1 MTLRHMKIYLAVY
14 HTENMTKAAARLNMT
29 QPAVTRAIREMEDY
43 YGVRLF
49 ERINRR
55 LHITEAGRMFYSY
68 ALHIIDSFDQME
80 KELRNWDEL
89 GILRVGSS
97 VTLGNS
103 LLLKVLKAFRAEHP
117 TLQIK
122 ATISNGADLQQ
133 ALLDSRLD
141 LAVIEGSI
149 TNEDLQKEVIAS
161 DRLVLVLPPEDPRQ
175 YAAALQLKDLA
186 RDNFLLR
193 EEGSMGR
200 SLIDYT
206 FALRG
211 IFVKPMIESISTQAI
226 LRAVHEGLGISLLPE
241 QLVLPA
247 IRSGY
252 VTTRVIDDE
261 TFLRRNYIVWHRHKF
276 LTASTR
282 ELMACFRSMSYT
294 HTRV

>member
-14 HTENMTKAAARLNMT
+14 HMENMTKAAARLNMT

-97 VTLGNS
+97 VTLGNY
-103 LLLKVLKAFRAEHP
+103 LLPKVLKAFRAEHP

-211 IFVKPMIESISTQAI
+211 IF
-226 LRAVHEGLGISLLPE
+226 HEGLGISLLPE

>member
-14 HTENMTKAAARLNMT
+14 HMENMTKAAARLNMT

-97 VTLGNS
+97 VTLGNY
-103 LLLKVLKAFRAEHP
+103 LLPKVLKAFRAEHP

-211 IFVKPMIESISTQAI
+211 IPVKPMIESISTQAI

-252 VTTRVIDDE
+252 VATRVIDDE
-261 TFLRRNYIVWHRHKF
+261 AFLRRNYIVWHRHKF
-276 LTASTR
+276 LTASAR
-282 ELMACFRSMSYT
+282 ELMVCFRSLSYT
-294 HTRV
+294 HTSV

>member
-14 HTENMTKAAARLNMT
+14 HMENMTKAAARLNMT

-55 LHITEAGRMFYSY
+55 LHITEAGR
-68 ALHIIDSFDQME
+68 
-80 KELRNWDEL
+80 RNWDEL

-97 VTLGNS
+97 VTLGNY
-103 LLLKVLKAFRAEHP
+103 LLPKVLKAFRAEHP

>member
-97 VTLGNS
+97 VTLGNY
-103 LLLKVLKAFRAEHP
+103 LLPKVLKAFRAEHP

-211 IFVKPMIESISTQAI
+211 IPVKPMIESISTQAI

-252 VTTRVIDDE
+252 VATRVIDDE
-261 TFLRRNYIVWHRHKF
+261 AFLRRNYIVWHRHKF
-276 LTASTR
+276 LTASAR
-282 ELMACFRSMSYT
+282 ELMVCFRSLSYT
-294 HTRV
+294 HTSV